1 MKNLFFVIL
10 LAFAFGCE
18 DDDGEIV
25 HRSLDARFIDI
36 EAPLED
42 GGISDAD
49 LLDSELPVADG
60 ILPSLD
66 AALPVLDLDLVDA
79 ELLSVDSGALAADL
93 GIVSEDAGEVVVDAS
108 LSDM

>member
-18 DDDGEIV
+18 EDDGEIV

-42 GGISDAD
+42 SGISDAD

-93 GIVSEDAGEVVVDAS
+93 GIVSEDDGEVVVDAS